1 MQSLLQEPCISGL
14 LGRENRVSKAKKKAG
29 VFFFCTH
36 HSWRQQQCHNNIN
49 SVGEVQVSE
58 ALRGEVHRGASK
70 GTSVEEQMV
79 LLVVAN
85 TSLPVGASL

>member
-1 MQSLLQEPCISGL
+1 MHIWTAREGKQEFQ
-14 LGRENRVSKAKKKAG
+14 RQKAG
-29 VFFFCTH
+29 VFFFSTH
-36 HSWRQQQCHNNIN
+36 HSCRQQQCHNNIN
-49 SVGEVQVSE
+49 SVGEVQVSK
-58 ALRGEVHRGASK
+58 ALRVKLHRGASK